1 MIIITSLN
9 KLYTDFVIVLIK
21 LSAPVIF
28 SYKTLLTN
36 SEDSRREISRGGGK
50 GPSKKIVKII
60 GI

>member
-21 LSAPVIF
+21 LPAPVIF

-36 SEDSRREISRGGGK
+36 SEDSRREISKGGARVHPRK
-50 GPSKKIVKII
+50 
-60 GI
+60 